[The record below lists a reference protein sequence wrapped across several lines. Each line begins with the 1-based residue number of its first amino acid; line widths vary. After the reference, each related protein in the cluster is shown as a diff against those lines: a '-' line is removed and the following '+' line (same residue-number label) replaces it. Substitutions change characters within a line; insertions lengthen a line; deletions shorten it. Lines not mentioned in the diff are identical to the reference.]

1 MTRAFVFRIAVL
13 LAATVCIASAQDSMS
28 GNQVSLA
35 GPEEITS
42 RVLVLEQP
50 DSPIEVLAIDFTES
64 WLSVYEGGYSRGGR
78 CWVTVRNRGK
88 KPVIE
93 LDLNVRYGYGAGPG
107 GGNAGGFQRGESPLL
122 PGQERKIRG
131 CQGYGYGT
139 APSMPPLR
147 LLVWVEWVDLGD
159 HDFKP
164 SMRIPRESGLR
175 ARTF

>member
-64 WLSVYEGGYSRGGR
+64 WLSVYEGGYSRVG
-78 CWVTVRNRGK
+78 
-88 KPVIE
+88 
-93 LDLNVRYGYGAGPG
+93 GAG
-107 GGNAGGFQRGESPLL
+107 
-122 PGQERKIRG
+122 
-131 CQGYGYGT
+131 
-139 APSMPPLR
+139 
-147 LLVWVEWVDLGD
+147 
-159 HDFKP
+159 
-164 SMRIPRESGLR
+164 
-175 ARTF
+175 